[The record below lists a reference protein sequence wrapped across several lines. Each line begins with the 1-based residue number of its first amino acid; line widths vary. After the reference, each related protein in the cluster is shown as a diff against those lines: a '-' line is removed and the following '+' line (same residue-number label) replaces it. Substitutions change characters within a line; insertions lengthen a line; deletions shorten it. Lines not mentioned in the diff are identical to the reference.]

1 MSSFDSAAGSER
13 IHYSPPKK
21 NRLADFH
28 RGHTLLKQ
36 PVHFTVG
43 ATAAIRSAV
52 WTQVPA
58 LRTVALYGTA
68 ALLMLVGLLLT
79 YYLQRLIGFPNAIL
93 LIPIV
98 ILSSVRWGARVGVFA
113 TLLAATGVA
122 VLMEPA
128 WSLAVARPGDRIL
141 LLIFVGVALVSGLV
155 ASQQHRLGQQLR
167 ANEAELRAIFDLAAV
182 GTGMVAPSGRF
193 LRVNEQLCKLTGFT
207 REELLSKS
215 VADITHPDDRK
226 RDRDII
232 QELLKGERDR
242 WSIEKRYLRSD
253 GEVIWVLV
261 NGTIVHGNHDHGPHF
276 IAHAADITD
285 RRRTDDALREA
296 SRLKDEF
303 LATLSHELRTPLN
316 VVAGWTQILRRD
328 QANHVHLA
336 RGLSVIER
344 NTDSLRRLTDDL
356 IGMSSVLTGRIRLE
370 QRLVDLRGVLDDAV
384 ESIGLA
390 AQAKGL
396 SIKTDFERVLP
407 VRGDEARL
415 RQVFWNLLS
424 NALKFTAAGGTIT
437 ATARV
442 KEDQVVVQVSDTGIG
457 IPPAFLPYVFE
468 KFRQEDAS
476 HTREHQGLGLGL
488 TIARQFTELH
498 GGTISAGSKGRNQ
511 GAVFTVMLPIAN
523 PAGGSPAAAE
533 RAS

>member
-1 MSSFDSAAGSER
+1 
-13 IHYSPPKK
+13 
-21 NRLADFH
+21 
-28 RGHTLLKQ
+28 
-36 PVHFTVG
+36 VG
-43 ATAAIRSAV
+43 ATAAIRNTV
-52 WTQVPA
+52 VTQAPV
-58 LRTVALYGTA
+58 LRTIALYGTA
-68 ALLMLVGLLLT
+68 AFLTFVGLVLT
-79 YYLQRLIGFPNAIL
+79 TYLQWLIGFPNVIV

-98 ILSSVRWGARVGVFA
+98 ILSSVRWGARVGVFT
-113 TLLAATGVA
+113 TLVAAIGVA
-122 VLMEPA
+122 VMMQPV

-141 LLIFVGVALVSGLV
+141 LLVFIAVALVSGLI
-155 ASQQHRLGQQLR
+155 ASQQHRLEQQLR
-167 ANEAELRAIFDLAAV
+167 ANEAEFRAIFDLAAV
-182 GTGMVAPSGRF
+182 GTGMVAPTGRF
-193 LRVNEQLCKLTGFT
+193 LRVNEQLCKLTGFS

-226 RDRDII
+226 RDREII
-232 QELLKGERDR
+232 HELLKGERDR
-242 WSIEKRYLRSD
+242 WSIEKRYVRRD

-261 NGTIVHGNHDHGPHF
+261 NGTIIRGTDDDSPHF

-328 QANHVHLA
+328 QANHVHLS

-370 QRLVDLRGVLDDAV
+370 QRLVDLRGVLEDAV
-384 ESIGLA
+384 ESIALA
-390 AQAKGL
+390 VQAKGL
-396 SIKTDFERVLP
+396 SIRTDFGDVLP

-437 ATARV
+437 ATAHVRD
-442 KEDQVVVQVSDTGIG
+442 DQVMIQVADTGIG

-511 GAVFTVMLPIAN
+511 GAVFTVKLPVAN
-523 PAGGSPAAAE
+523 PGGGSPAAE